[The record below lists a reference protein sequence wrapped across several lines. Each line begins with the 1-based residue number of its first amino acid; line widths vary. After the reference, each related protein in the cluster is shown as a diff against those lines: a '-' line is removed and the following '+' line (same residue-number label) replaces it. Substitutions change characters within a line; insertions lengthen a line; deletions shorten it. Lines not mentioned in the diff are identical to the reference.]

1 MNIIYQKYQITS
13 PYDMIMIVKYI
24 NGYAQYFTETGE
36 MLDETIGWSGIMI
49 EDNIPTP
56 DWD

>member
-36 MLDETIGWSGIMI
+36 MLDETISWSGIMI

>member
-1 MNIIYQKYQITS
+1 
-13 PYDMIMIVKYI
+13 
-24 NGYAQYFTETGE
+24 

-56 DWD
+56 DWDWLII

>member
-49 EDNIPTP
+49 EDNAPTP